1 MMKLILRNYQDEDDY
16 WRIRQFLREVM
27 LLNGLR
33 EWSWGVAR
41 LDYWHF
47 FGMNSIHPFAPLP
60 EIIFLWETSDGKI
73 AAVLNPEDPGNT
85 FLQVHPSFKTHSL
98 EEEMILLAEQR
109 LSINHGEKRWVA
121 VWADSQDELRLGIL
135 KSRGFVRG
143 PETENQWRRDLD
155 GLIPKAPL
163 AAGYT
168 IRCLGEAS
176 EIPARS
182 WASWRGFHPDEPE
195 EKYQGCQWYSNIQRC
210 PLYRRDLDL
219 LAAAPDGSI
228 ASFATFWFDDATRTT
243 YIEPVATVPEHLRK
257 GLARAVI
264 TEGLRHVQR
273 MGAVRAF
280 VGGMEAGPNALYST
294 TLSPDCDVLEQ
305 WVKEW

>member
-1 MMKLILRNYQDEDDY
+1 MKLVMRKLRDEDDY
-16 WRIRQFLREVM
+16 WHIRGFLQKVM

-33 EWSWGVAR
+33 EWSWSVAR
-41 LDYWHF
+41 LDYWRF
-47 FGMNSIHPFAPLP
+47 FGMNSIHPFAALP
-60 EIIFLWETSDGKI
+60 EIIFLWETTSGEI
-73 AAVLNPEDPGNT
+73 ASVLNPEDPGNI
-85 FLQVHPSFKTHSL
+85 FLQAHPAFKTGTL
-98 EEEMILLAEQR
+98 EEEMILNAEQH
-109 LSINHGEKRWVA
+109 LSVPQGNKRRVA
-121 VWADSQDELRLGIL
+121 VWSDSQDEQRLRIL

-143 PETENQWRRDLD
+143 AETEHQWRRDLD
-155 GLIPKAPL
+155 APIPDVPQAE
-163 AAGYT
+163 GYT
-168 IRCLGEAS
+168 IRCLGDAG

-182 WASWRGFHPDEPE
+182 WASWRGFHPDELK
-195 EKYQGCQWYSNIQRC
+195 EKYQGWQWYHNIQRC

-264 TEGLRHVQR
+264 AEGLRRVQR
-273 MGAVRAF
+273 MGAQRAF
-280 VGGMEAGPNALYST
+280 VGGMEAEPNTLYAAS
-294 TLSPDCDVLEQ
+294 LSPECDILEQ